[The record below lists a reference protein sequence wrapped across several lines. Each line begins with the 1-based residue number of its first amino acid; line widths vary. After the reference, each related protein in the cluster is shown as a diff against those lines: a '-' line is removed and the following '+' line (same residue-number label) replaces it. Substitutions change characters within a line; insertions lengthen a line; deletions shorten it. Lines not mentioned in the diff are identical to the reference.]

1 MLIRITVLILL
12 CLNSL
17 SLWAAYDP
25 AQLDAIAQQQQWR
38 ALLHYYATQKESLAD
53 DADFFF
59 SKEGNTSPRAELDA
73 TLEAFY
79 QPLAN
84 YTDINQHPVC
94 RFPARWKFL
103 AQQLALP
110 PTPIQLNAC
119 PEYQQ
124 WLTGVKP
131 HSVTLIF
138 ASAYLNSPSSMF
150 GHTFM
155 RIDPANVKETG
166 SNWLSFAVNFGAKI
180 DGDDSSIMYAWRG
193 LFGGYPG
200 FFGVIPYYEK
210 IKEYSRIENRDLW
223 EYNLNL
229 TPEETRRMVDHL
241 WELREINFDYYF
253 FDENCSY
260 RLLELLEYAR
270 PTVSLRDNFSYR
282 AIPIDT
288 IRAVIDGDLV
298 DNVTWRPAVTTKN
311 QFEIDQLEP
320 QQQQLAWQLAHQ
332 EISPDDARIADLPD
346 LQRGQVY
353 RVAYEQLRY
362 EQLENERNPQLA
374 QYSLDLL
381 KALNKTG
388 SKAHTPPTPAIR
400 PDQGHQTLLTGVSGG
415 KLDDSGY
422 ADLRIRLSY
431 HDLTDNTAGYL
442 RGAAINLG
450 ELRLRKRDGDSAQI
464 ENLNFIDINSHSPRS
479 LFFDPITWRIKLG
492 FERVYG
498 ETDDDLVA
506 QVRGGAGVTYA
517 LGDSVLVY
525 GLAMARLEYNELLD
539 HNWALGA
546 GAVAGTLVYFPFGT
560 LQLES
565 NYYQFSDGLERY
577 QHQLT
582 QNIPLGRNNALRVS
596 ASHQQQVEIRLDEF
610 NLEYRHYF

>member
-1 MLIRITVLILL
+1 MLTRNMLLLLI
-12 CLNSL
+12 CLS
-17 SLWAAYDP
+17 STCLWAEQEAS
-25 AQLDAIAQQQQWR
+25 QLNDIAQQSEWR
-38 ALLHYYATQKESLAD
+38 ALLHFYADQKHSLAD
-53 DADFFF
+53 DERFFL
-59 SKEGNTSPRAELDA
+59 SPGGSHSPRAELDA
-73 TLEAFY
+73 TLAAFY
-79 QPLAN
+79 QTTTNLD
-84 YTDINQHPVC
+84 DINQHPLC
-94 RFPARWKFL
+94 RFPARWL
-103 AQQLALP
+103 YLSEQLQLP
-110 PTPIQLNAC
+110 APPLTLTDC

-131 HSVTLIF
+131 HSVSLIF

-150 GHTFM
+150 GHTFL
-155 RIDPANVKETG
+155 RIDPANVEETG

-180 DGDDSSIMYAWRG
+180 DGDDSSIMYAYRG

-229 TPEETRRMVDHL
+229 TPEETSRMVNHL

-270 PTVSLRDNFSYR
+270 PAVSLREGFGLR

-288 IRAVIDGDLV
+288 IRAVADAGLV
-298 DNVTWRPAVTTKN
+298 DSVTWRPAVTTKN
-311 QFEIDQLEP
+311 QFEIDQLP
-320 QQQQLAWQLAHQ
+320 PDSQQLAWQLAQ
-332 EISPDDARIADLPD
+332 RAIAITDERITALPD
-346 LQRGQVY
+346 LQRGQIY

-362 EQLENERNPQLA
+362 QQLERKRDPEAA
-374 QYSLDLL
+374 QFSLDLL

-388 SKAHTPPTPAIR
+388 AKEHTPPTPQVR
-400 PDQGHQTLLTGVSGG
+400 PEQGHRTLLAGLGG
-415 KLDDSGY
+415 GELDDSAY

-431 HDLTDNTAGYL
+431 HDLADNTAGYL

-450 ELRLRKRDGDSAQI
+450 ELRLRKLQGDNLQI

-492 FERVYG
+492 FERIYS
-498 ETDDDLVA
+498 EQDDDLVA
-506 QVRGGAGVTYA
+506 QVSGGAGVTYA
-517 LGDSVLVY
+517 IGKPVLIY
-525 GLAMARLEYNELLD
+525 GLGTTRLEYNELLK
-539 HNWALGA
+539 HNWTIGLGA
-546 GAVAGTLVYFPFGT
+546 LAGTLVYFPFGT

-577 QHQLT
+577 QHQLI
-582 QNIPLGRNNALRVS
+582 QNIPMGRNNAVRLT
-596 ASHQQQVEIRLDEF
+596 ASHHKQVNTNFDEF
-610 NLEYRHYF
+610 NLEFRHYF